1 VKHIASVPA
10 STAVLVM
17 LLLTA
22 SCAGLKP
29 GSPVDR
35 RAAPGPA
42 SCEVPWSY
50 SGERRPDLW
59 DRLSP
64 CYAGCAT
71 GGEQSPADLTVAV
84 FANNLPELTFLYSR
98 TAKLGVVNDGH
109 TIKAYA
115 PSGSKFMI
123 GGKEFN
129 LEEFHFH
136 TLSEHRLN
144 GRQTPLE
151 LHLVNKNA
159 GGAAAVG
166 VFIVPD
172 PGNRENRELAKIWSR
187 LERYTRTPT
196 EVADF
201 DIMALLPTDRSSFR
215 YAGSLTTPSCGQD
228 LQWTVL
234 ATPITASRE
243 QIERFERLLAPA
255 GNSRPLQPLN
265 RRTVLRDFQ

>member
-1 VKHIASVPA
+1 MKHIASVLA
-10 STAVLVM
+10 STAFLAM

-22 SCAGLKP
+22 SCAGLTP

-50 SGERRPDLW
+50 TGERRPDLW

-84 FANNLPELTFLYSR
+84 FANNLPKLTFLYSR
-98 TAKLGVVNDGH
+98 TTTLGVVNDGH

-115 PSGSKFMI
+115 PSGSKLMI
-123 GGKEFN
+123 GEKEFE
-129 LEEFHFH
+129 LKEFHFH

-166 VFIVPD
+166 VFIIPD
-172 PGNRENRELAKIWSR
+172 SDNRENRELAKIWSR
-187 LERYTRTPT
+187 LEQYTRTPT
-196 EVADF
+196 EVAGF
-201 DIMALLPTDRSSFR
+201 DIMALLPADRSSFR
-215 YAGSLTTPSCGQD
+215 YAGSLTTPPCGQD

-234 ATPITASRE
+234 ARPITASRE